1 MNATDN
7 TKRIAFFTGGFTGS
21 TLPLAKRFI
30 EKGFAVDFY
39 LLRGEVKEMEGF
51 DCTFSAKGHGIEQI
65 PESKYQ
71 GLCEYMASDSFKLY
85 AINLPRPYKSVP
97 ILRNLIKVVRKCI
110 ARRCAKVINAKG
122 YWFVNLVTSYKEDS
136 WLLFDKHIRLKK
148 IISLHEV
155 SDFKYDN
162 MEYRP
167 TRFLSH
173 IFKQGYPIVVYSQ
186 NALRQIA
193 NYKEVNLDNVHLV
206 HFGLFETYL
215 TVKEEKVD
223 CPHDY
228 ILFFG
233 GILPYKGLS
242 TLYDCVNLHRE
253 YFKEHKVV
261 VAGNGKD
268 MSLDKMLTDD
278 LFFCIN
284 RRLSSGELTYLIK
297 NAKVIVC
304 PYLTMSQS
312 GIPQTVMA
320 YDKPIVATKLPAFEE
335 ILKDEVNSLL
345 IEVDDS
351 EGLYNQICRIYD
363 DDNLYYRLTEK
374 IKSFESDS
382 FEFSWN
388 NICQQYLKIMKVR
401 ISNPS

>member
-1 MNATDN
+1 MNIITER

-21 TLPLAKRFI
+21 TLPLAKQFI

-51 DCTFSAKGHGIEQI
+51 DCTFTAAKFGIEQI
-65 PESKYQ
+65 PESRYQ
-71 GLCEYMASDSFKLY
+71 GLCEYMASDLFKLY
-85 AINLPRPYKSVP
+85 TINLPRPYKSVP
-97 ILRNLIKVVRKCI
+97 VLRNLIKIVRKFF
-110 ARRCAKVINAKG
+110 ARRCAKSINAQG
-122 YWFVNLVTSYKEDS
+122 YQFINLVTSYKEDS
-136 WLLFDKHIRLKK
+136 WLLFDKYICSKK

-162 MEYRP
+162 MEYKP
-167 TRFLSH
+167 TNFLRH
-173 IFKQGYPIVVYSQ
+173 IFHKGYPIVVYSQ

-193 NYKEVNLDNVHLV
+193 NYREVNMENVHLI

-223 CPHDY
+223 CPQDY

-242 TLYDCVNLHRE
+242 TLYDCVNAHRE
-253 YFKEHKVV
+253 YFIDHKVV
-261 VAGNGKD
+261 VAGKGKD
-268 MSLDKMLTDD
+268 MVLDKILTDD

-297 NAKVIVC
+297 NANAIVC

-312 GIPQTVMA
+312 GIPQTVMP
-320 YDKPIVATKLPAFEE
+320 YGKPIIATKLPAFEE

-345 IEVDDS
+345 VEVGDS
-351 EGLYNQICRIYD
+351 EGLYNQIRRIYD
-363 DDNLYYRLTEK
+363 DDNLYYRLTER

-388 NICQQYLKIMKVR
+388 NICQQYLKIMK
-401 ISNPS
+401 I